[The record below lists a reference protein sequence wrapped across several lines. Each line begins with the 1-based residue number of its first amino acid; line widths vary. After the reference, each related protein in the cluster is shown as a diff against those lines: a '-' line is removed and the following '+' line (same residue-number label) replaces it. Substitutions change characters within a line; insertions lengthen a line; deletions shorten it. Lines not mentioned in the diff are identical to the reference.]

1 MHNAVCVRG
10 SNPTFHF
17 AYTDQH
23 LLRDHVYYSFWK
35 AATVFGVWRGTG
47 SSNEISPFCVD
58 LRGLLRKSGE
68 LQSLEDSCHP
78 RRICWVR
85 HCCGIHSWNS
95 ERVSSPSS

>member
-17 AYTDQH
+17 PHTDQH
-23 LLRDHVYYSFWK
+23 LFRDHVDYSLRE
-35 AATVFGVWRGTG
+35 ASTVFCVWRSTG
-47 SSNEISPFCVD
+47 SGNEIIPFCVD

-78 RRICWVR
+78 CRICRVR
-85 HCCGIHSWNS
+85 I
-95 ERVSSPSS
+95 PAM